1 MKMKIDDRIYEL
13 ISGKL
18 DDHLSPM
25 EEAELS
31 SWLAEDVGHEE
42 VYAEIKKIRDQVKLL
57 HRDFAPDTEN
67 VLKRVKRGRGRQIGF
82 RYWWKYAALF
92 ILPLGVALVL
102 WQGMKNEPVGV
113 HRQFSAVSRPGGE
126 RAILKLYD
134 GKTVMLD
141 STMKSS
147 LIAHEANVRIEMDS
161 NHLLRYSSHDSIGMA
176 NVNKNN
182 ELIIPKGGE
191 YQVMLADGTKVWLNS
206 ASRLIYP
213 QSFMGKERRVVLS
226 GEAFFDVAHDAER
239 PFIVETSRMNVKV
252 LGTRFNVNDYDDNEE
267 VSTTLVNGSVEIVSG
282 GQQAFRLVPGEQAYG
297 KENELEKRE
306 VNVRLYTSWI
316 DGKFLFNNTELEE
329 IAKQISRWYDVEFVF
344 DDEEI
349 KDYKFSGFIPRY
361 ESITNLF
368 EILEQS
374 ANVSF
379 VRKEDK
385 KVIIIKH

>member
-18 DDHLSPM
+18 DDRLSPM
-25 EEAELS
+25 ENAELS

-92 ILPLGVALVL
+92 ILPLGVVLVL
-102 WQGMKNEPVGV
+102 WQGMKNEPVEE

-147 LIAHEANVRIEMDS
+147 LIAHEASVRIEMDS
-161 NHLLRYSSHDSIGMA
+161 NHLLRYSSCDSIGITDA
-176 NVNKNN
+176 NKNN

-191 YQVMLADGTKVWLNS
+191 YQVVLADGTKVWLNS

-226 GEAFFDVAHDAER
+226 GEAFFDVAKSGT
-239 PFIVETSRMNVKV
+239 PFIVELNGFEVKV
-252 LGTRFNVNDYDDNEE
+252 LGTRFNINAYEGE
-267 VSTTLVNGSVEIVSG
+267 SRFETTLERGSVEINVKG
-282 GQQAFRLVPGEQAYG
+282 KTLLLEPGEQAVLTNTG
-297 KENELEKRE
+297 ELSKQK
-306 VNVRLYTSWI
+306 VDVSLYTAWK
-316 DGKFLFNNTELEE
+316 DGYFVFEDERLEDVMNTV
-329 IAKQISRWYDVEFVF
+329 ARWYDV
-344 DDEEI
+344 
-349 KDYKFSGFIPRY
+349 
-361 ESITNLF
+361 NLF
-368 EILEQS
+368 YQNPGVKEIRINGNISRYKDFSVLLEKIEKLDIVHFDIKG
-374 ANVSF
+374 NNITVI
-379 VRKEDK
+379 DK
-385 KVIIIKH
+385 

>member
-1 MKMKIDDRIYEL
+1 MKIDDRVYEL

-18 DDHLSPM
+18 DDRLSPM
-25 EEAELS
+25 GETELS
-31 SWLAEDVGHEE
+31 DWLAEDVKHEKIF
-42 VYAEIKKIRDQVKLL
+42 AEIKKIRDQVKLL

-102 WQGMKNEPVGV
+102 WQGMKNESVGV

-329 IAKQISRWYDVEFVF
+329 IAKQISRWYDVEIF
-344 DDEEI
+344 
-349 KDYKFSGFIPRY
+349 FSN
-361 ESITNLF
+361 ES
-368 EILEQS
+368 
-374 ANVSF
+374 V
-379 VRKEDK
+379 K
-385 KVIIIKH
+385 KVRFTGAIVKFKPLDDLVRMIESTSQVRFSVKGKTIVISE

>member
-1 MKMKIDDRIYEL
+1 MKIDDRVYEL

-18 DDHLSPM
+18 DDRLSPM
-25 EEAELS
+25 EETELS
-31 SWLAEDVGHEE
+31 DWLAEDVKHEKI
-42 VYAEIKKIRDQVKLL
+42 YAEIKKIRDQVKLL
-57 HRDFAPDTEN
+57 HRDFTTDTEN
-67 VLKRVKRGRGRQIGF
+67 VLKRVKRGRGRSIGF

-92 ILPLGVALVL
+92 ILPLGVALIL
-102 WQGMKNEPVGV
+102 WQGMKNESVEV

-134 GKTVMLD
+134 GKTIMLD

-161 NHLLRYSSHDSIGMA
+161 NHLLRYSSYDSIGITDA
-176 NVNKNN
+176 NKNN

-191 YQVMLADGTKVWLNS
+191 YQVVLADGTKVWLNS

-267 VSTTLVNGSVEIVSG
+267 VSTTLVNGSVEIFSG

-329 IAKQISRWYDVEFVF
+329 IAKQISRWYDVEIF
-344 DDEEI
+344 
-349 KDYKFSGFIPRY
+349 FSS
-361 ESITNLF
+361 E
-368 EILEQS
+368 
-374 ANVSF
+374 NV
-379 VRKEDK
+379 K
-385 KVIIIKH
+385 KVRFTGAIVKFKPLDDLVRMIESTSQVRFSVKGKTIVISE